1 MPDMM
6 QSTLYTLYIKH
17 TTVENNYP
25 HFQNM
30 KLEGQKDYKNFCLI
44 SHNYKEG

>member
-6 QSTLYTLYIKH
+6 QSTLHTLYLKH
-17 TTVENNYP
+17 TTLETNYP

-30 KLEGQKDYKNFCLI
+30 KLEGQKDKDICLT
-44 SHNYKEG
+44 

>member
-6 QSTLYTLYIKH
+6 QSTLYTLYLKH
-17 TTVENNYP
+17 TTLETNYP
-25 HFQNM
+25 YLQNM
-30 KLEGQKDYKNFCLI
+30 KLEGQKDKEICLI